1 MWACLILAQVGPKVD
16 ILDLYDLHYAWVQML
31 ITDETFYYTWVQL
44 LHLSSTHLPA
54 RFLKVKS
61 HRFSFFHRPG
71 YHTFSLDD
79 CEVSG
84 ATTFHFA
91 KEVLLPVNKSNSN
104 EEEVIQIS
112 VWKEHELKDPD
123 QYAETYQV
131 RQPILT
137 KLTRHCRT
145 RWFFFSLFFLLSSP
159 SSIPS
164 LSLIAT

>member
-1 MWACLILAQVGPKVD
+1 MGPKVN
-16 ILDLYDLHYAWVQML
+16 ILDLYDLHYACWVQML
-31 ITDETFYYTWVQL
+31 ITDGTFYYTWVQL
-44 LHLSSTHLPA
+44 LLLSSTHLPA

-71 YHTFSLDD
+71 YHTFSLLDD
-79 CEVSG
+79 NEVGFLRECS
-84 ATTFHFA
+84 
-91 KEVLLPVNKSNSN
+91 VS
-104 EEEVIQIS
+104 EEEFIWMS
-112 VWKEHELKDPD
+112 NLKEPKELKDLD
-123 QYAETYQV
+123 QYAETHQV